1 MFKRIFPH
9 LTIIL
14 GLMCVTLF
22 IFDRFNG
29 VLALLSNEISKVII
43 LVLSI
48 SAIIT
53 SVMLIGRFWNDDE
66 MVEEAKEKRARRM
79 AMKASESREK

>member
-29 VLALLSNEISKVII
+29 VLALLSNEISKVMI
-43 LVLSI
+43 LVLSVA
-48 SAIIT
+48 AIVT
-53 SVMLIGRFWNDDE
+53 SIMLIGRFWKDDE
-66 MVEEAKEKRARRM
+66 MAEEAKEKRARH
-79 AMKASESREK
+79 AAAKAAKSREQ